1 MHLWDKGGTARESV
15 ISFTCDSDRLYDT
28 RLAPYD
34 IVGSMAH
41 AVMLER
47 CGLITAG
54 EKEALLSGLA
64 RLLDEV
70 LQSDF
75 SIGKEFEDIH
85 SWVEIRLGDMAGERA
100 GVNRDRQGTRD
111 AHSAA
116 GELHTGSPGTQGARS
131 AAGELQA
138 GSPGAQDARSAA
150 GELHAVSP
158 GAQDVHSAAGKLH
171 TGRSRNDQ
179 VLTDLHLYIRH
190 HSFLLAHELKSLA
203 VDFLDLSEEHK
214 YDLMP
219 GFTHMQAAMV
229 TSFGLWFGSY
239 AESLCDD
246 LHILAGAAALADAS
260 PLGTAAGYG
269 TSLPVDRELTA
280 SLLGFQRLIVT
291 SPYAQMSRGRTERQL
306 TVAIASAANTI
317 GRFASDV
324 ILFMSP
330 GYRFVSLKDDL
341 TTGSSIMPQKK
352 NPDLFELIRA
362 RCNRL
367 QAVPGEVA
375 LLTAGLPPGYNRDFQ
390 ELKAVLFDAFDGIA
404 GLVQSVRGALAGLV
418 VRKDILSD
426 NRYNDI
432 FSVEEANRMVR
443 EGIPFRDAYHKVAG
457 KAGSGSFAIPSVSR
471 YTHTG
476 SIGNPGTELVRER
489 LEELTGRF
497 VAGNSPQELAGR
509 IRGWS
514 GNA

>member
-15 ISFTCDSDRLYDT
+15 ISFTCDSDRLYDA

-85 SWVEIRLGDMAGERA
+85 SWVEIRLGDMAGEGA

-111 AHSAA
+111 AH
-116 GELHTGSPGTQGARS
+116 
-131 AAGELQA
+131 
-138 GSPGAQDARSAA
+138 SAA

>member
-15 ISFTCDSDRLYDT
+15 ISFTCDSDRLYDA

-85 SWVEIRLGDMAGERA
+85 SWVEIRLGDMAGEGA

-111 AHSAA
+111 AH
-116 GELHTGSPGTQGARS
+116 
-131 AAGELQA
+131 
-138 GSPGAQDARSAA
+138 SAA

-306 TVAIASAANTI
+306 TVAIASVANTI